1 MQALILAAGKG
12 ERMRPLTLIKPKPLL
27 EVCGTTLIE
36 HHIINLKK
44 AGIDN
49 IVINVSWLAQQIMK
63 KLGSGN
69 QYGVKIRYSFE
80 GDEPLETGGGI
91 HKALSLLG
99 DEPFLVVN
107 GDIKT
112 DIDFTSIK
120 AAPDKLAH
128 LVLVDNPPHNP
139 NGDFHLHEMKLLS
152 NIKSSGNKTYSG
164 IGIYNPKLFEACQPG
179 KFSVV
184 PLLKQAM
191 KKNLVSGQFYN
202 GQWDDI
208 GTIERLTNINSNCKK
223 NVINHPRISTT
234 SSNLNKSPYNR

>member
-12 ERMRPLTLIKPKPLL
+12 ERMRPLTLVKPKPLL

-36 HHIINLKK
+36 HHITNLKK
-44 AGIDN
+44 AGFDD

-80 GDEPLETGGGI
+80 GSEPLETGGGM

-112 DIDFTSIK
+112 DIDFTCIK
-120 AAPDKLAH
+120 PVSNKLAH
-128 LVLVDNPPHNP
+128 LVLVNNPSHNQ
-139 NGDFHLHEMKLLS
+139 NGDFHLNKDQNLSYLNSTAKL
-152 NIKSSGNKTYSG
+152 TYSG
-164 IGIYNPKLFEACQPG
+164 IGIYNPKLFKPCQPG

-184 PLLKQAM
+184 PLLKEAM
-191 KKNLVSGQFYN
+191 SQKMVTGQFYN

-208 GTIERLTNINSNCKK
+208 GTIQRLTEINSNCRKQ
-223 NVINHPRISTT
+223 NI
-234 SSNLNKSPYNR
+234 